1 MQTRTNSVKDKLII
15 GIRMFGVEVIISQ
28 NQAAITSYIQAYL
41 QNMTAK
47 DIIKFI
53 TEGIPFP
60 VTDDIIDLLKGY
72 EEVIKIYTPYNA
84 TQMFLEQMH
93 EARPDLFVTI
103 LSFGYEGAIWSF
115 NSTKLVYDKVLS
127 TETTEIKKIN
137 KVSVT
142 CSICSG
148 ELLVDEDKIANIKT
162 CPFCGNNVVHE
173 KPPEQSVPVP
183 LVEEKPEV
191 QETLSENENKP
202 E

>member
-1 MQTRTNSVKDKLII
+1 MQTQTKQSVKEKLIV
-15 GIRMFGVEVIISQ
+15 GIRIFGTEVIISQ

-53 TEGIPFP
+53 TERIPFP
-60 VTDDIIDLLKGY
+60 VTDGIIELLKGY
-72 EEVIKIYTPYNA
+72 EEVIKIYTPFNA

-103 LSFGYEGAIWSF
+103 ISFGDEGAAWCFESV
-115 NSTKLVYDKVLS
+115 KLVYDEVLGVK
-127 TETTEIKKIN
+127 EMTEIAKIN

-142 CSICSG
+142 CSICKG
-148 ELLVDEDKIANIKT
+148 ELSVDEDKIANIKT
-162 CPFCGNNVVHE
+162 CPFCGNNVVHD
-173 KPPEQSVPVP
+173 KSEQPVQST
-183 LVEEKPEV
+183 EEKPI
-191 QETLSENENKP
+191 ETLPEDEGKP